1 MLLFLPQ
8 LKPRTHP
15 YGGEPPIQPAAEAHG
30 VSSGG
35 AASGVASTSVAGA
48 SSDDRSDPDDS
59 GAVAFFVKGA
69 SEEQRDAHY
78 RSQRWAHALPWQ
90 IDRLYAARLHAMESH
105 RAVLEAGFYPDEG
118 RWPFM
123 KMDAEAHFALVA
135 ARQLLRALRAF
146 DGDDRLPP
154 GLTNRQVRDVRDAL
168 EHWDTPG
175 GSDAAKRL
183 SQQGADPTSHVWFD
197 DGSGVLGGVV
207 ADSVLRKWAVDV
219 YAELLD
225 WDPFDGWRHR

>member
-154 GLTNRQVRDVRDAL
+154 GLTNRQAGTC
-168 EHWDTPG
+168 ETPWNTG
-175 GSDAAKRL
+175 IPREGVTPPSVSPSRAPTPRRTSGS
-183 SQQGADPTSHVWFD
+183 TT
-197 DGSGVLGGVV
+197 GVV
-207 ADSVLRKWAVDV
+207 CSVAW
-219 YAELLD
+219 
-225 WDPFDGWRHR
+225 WRTQSCVSGQWTYTPNF